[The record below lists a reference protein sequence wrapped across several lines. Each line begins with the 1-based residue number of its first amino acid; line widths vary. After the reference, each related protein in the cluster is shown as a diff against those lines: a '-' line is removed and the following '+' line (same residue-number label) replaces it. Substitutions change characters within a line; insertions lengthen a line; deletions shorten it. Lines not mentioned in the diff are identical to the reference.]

1 MGSKSLRSVGA
12 DLGNRAEAEVEGPA
26 GAEAWPEMAEKLV
39 KWVPSYEKEDI
50 SASDSD
56 SSNMTSSFNMVG
68 GVSKMLRSKEN
79 DKVELQT
86 NFKWVSNWIKSV
98 QNGSKIMGQNSM
110 VGGVSKMLRSK
121 SMKKLRFKL
130 MP

>member
-1 MGSKSLRSVGA
+1 MGSKSLRSVGV

-56 SSNMTSSFNMVG
+56 SSNMTSSFSMVG
-68 GVSKMLRSKEN
+68 GVSKMLRSKEMK
-79 DKVELQT
+79 KVEIQ
-86 NFKWVSNWIKSV
+86 SYAIKLKNIFV
-98 QNGSKIMGQNSM
+98 FCD
-110 VGGVSKMLRSK
+110 LT
-121 SMKKLRFKL
+121 
-130 MP
+130 

>member
-1 MGSKSLRSVGA
+1 MGA

-56 SSNMTSSFNMVG
+56 SSNMTSSF
-68 GVSKMLRSKEN
+68 
-79 DKVELQT
+79 
-86 NFKWVSNWIKSV
+86 
-98 QNGSKIMGQNSM
+98 SM
-110 VGGVSKMLRSK
+110 VGGVSKMLRSVEIFK
-121 SMKKLRFKL
+121 S
-130 MP
+130 

>member
-39 KWVPSYEKEDI
+39 KWGVPSYEKEDI

-56 SSNMTSSFNMVG
+56 SSNMTSSFSMVG
-68 GVSKMLRSKEN
+68 GVSKMLRSKEI
-79 DKVELQT
+79 Q
-86 NFKWVSNWIKSV
+86 NWIKMNKTSLISLD
-98 QNGSKIMGQNSM
+98 QI
-110 VGGVSKMLRSK
+110 R
-121 SMKKLRFKL
+121 
-130 MP
+130 

>member
-68 GVSKMLRSKEN
+68 GVSKMLRSK
-79 DKVELQT
+79 
-86 NFKWVSNWIKSV
+86 
-98 QNGSKIMGQNSM
+98 
-110 VGGVSKMLRSK
+110 